1 MHLIKLLHT
10 TAFRM
15 ALGYLALF
23 GLSSL
28 ALMAFLFWTTNG
40 LIARQTDETIQAEIT
55 GLAEQYRRNGT
66 AGLRNVVAERSRNQ
80 RSSVYLLTTPTGSF
94 LAGNLDGWPQ
104 AQTQADGWLDFS
116 FERPVGETTERHVAR
131 ARHFSLPGDFQL
143 LVGRDVQERVEIG
156 SRVRQS
162 LIWALALTVVLGLLG
177 GVLMSRNML
186 RRIDAINLASQDIMA
201 GDLSRRVPVKGS
213 GDEMDRLASQLN
225 DMLAQIERL
234 MTAMRQ
240 VTDNVAH
247 DLRGPLT
254 RMRSRMEVALME
266 KSETADYRGTLEAS
280 IEDSDRLLNTFNE
293 LLKIA
298 RAESGS
304 ESADMRDLDLS
315 AVVLGAG
322 ELYEPVAEEKGLN
335 YRMEIEA
342 GLVARGLE
350 PLLSQAV
357 ANLLDNAIKYTPA
370 GGDLNMRLMGGVSGP
385 VLTITDTGP
394 GIPAEARDRVLE
406 RFVRLDASRSAA
418 GSGLGLS
425 LVNAVVR
432 LHGAALTLEDN
443 HPGLRVMIRFPAV

>member
-1 MHLIKLLHT
+1 
-10 TAFRM
+10 M
-15 ALGYLALF
+15 ALGYLGLF

-66 AGLRNVVAERSRNQ
+66 TGLRNVVAERSRNQ
-80 RSSVYLLTTPTGSF
+80 RSSVYLLTTPSGRF

-104 AQTQADGWLDFS
+104 AQTQAEGWLDFS
-116 FERPVGETTERHVAR
+116 FERPVGETTERHMAR

-162 LIWALALTVVLGLLG
+162 LIWALALTVILGLLG

-225 DMLAQIERL
+225 DMLTQIERL

-266 KSETADYRGTLEAS
+266 QPEIADYRGTLEAS

-304 ESADMRDLDLS
+304 ESPEMKDLDLS

-322 ELYEPVAEEKGLN
+322 ELYEPVAEDQGLD

-342 GLVARGLE
+342 GVVLRGLE

-357 ANLLDNAIKYTPA
+357 ANLLDNAIKYTSA
-370 GGDLNMRLMGGVSGP
+370 GGAVTLRLVGGASGP
-385 VLTITDTGP
+385 VLTIGDTGP
-394 GIPAEARDRVLE
+394 GIPVGARAHVLE
-406 RFVRLDASRSAA
+406 RFVRLDTSRSAA

-425 LVNAVVR
+425 LVNAVVQ
-432 LHGAALTLEDN
+432 LHGAALVLEDN
-443 HPGLRVMIRFPAV
+443 DPGLRVSIRFPTA

>member
-1 MHLIKLLHT
+1 MTKLLHT

-15 ALGYLALF
+15 ALGYLGLF

-55 GLAEQYRRNGT
+55 GLAEQYRRTGT
-66 AGLRNVVAERSRNQ
+66 TGLRSVVAERSRNQ

-104 AQTQADGWLDFS
+104 VETQAEGWLDFT

-131 ARHFSLPGDFQL
+131 ARHFSLPGNFQL
-143 LVGRDVQERVEIG
+143 LVGRDVQERVDIG
-156 SRVRQS
+156 SRVQQS

-177 GVLMSRNML
+177 GVMMSRNML

-201 GDLSRRVPVKGS
+201 GDLSRRVPVKGR

-254 RMRSRMEVALME
+254 RMRTRMEVALMGD
-266 KSETADYRGTLEAS
+266 SGSADYRGTLEAS
-280 IEDSDRLLNTFNE
+280 IEDSERLLNTFNE

-304 ESADMRDLDLS
+304 ESSDMKDLDLS

-322 ELYEPVAEEKGLN
+322 ELYEPVAEEKGLV
-335 YRMEIEA
+335 YRVDIEA
-342 GLVARGLE
+342 GVTARGLG

-357 ANLLDNAIKYTPA
+357 ANLLDNAIKYTPP
-370 GGDLNMRLMGGVSGP
+370 GGVVTLRLVGGARGP
-385 VLTITDTGP
+385 VLTIGDTGP
-394 GIPAEARDRVLE
+394 GIPAAARDHVLE
-406 RFVRLDASRSAA
+406 RFVRLDTSRSEA

-425 LVNAVVR
+425 LVNAVAG
-432 LHGAALTLEDN
+432 LHGVELVLEDN
-443 HPGLRVMIRFPAV
+443 NPGLRVVIRFPTT